1 MISCSGRKEYMENNE
16 SELFPE
22 DTDCKPLTD
31 EEFIEFQKAEKRKEK
46 TIGGIISAIWDAIS
60 FFL

>member
-1 MISCSGRKEYMENNE
+1 MENNE